1 MSSGSAGYKGASR
14 GTFDAGV
21 EVALRMFA
29 KIEELVTPVVGAG
42 GVRKKTIFP
51 KPGEME
57 IVWKGFGQGRDA
69 VFRTLMGGEGDKVRP
84 LVSRVTDAV
93 SLISRVLGLSMK
105 GSLEC

>member
-1 MSSGSAGYKGASR
+1 
-14 GTFDAGV
+14 
-21 EVALRMFA
+21 MFA
-29 KIEELVTPVVGAG
+29 KISELVTPIVGAG
-42 GVRKKTIFP
+42 GVRKKSEFP

-93 SLISRVLGLSMK
+93 SLILGL
-105 GSLEC
+105 GFCHHRVGVCADSLCFWDS